1 MSVLLSRYL
10 APGDERRGE
19 AAFLNV
25 SSDGEDINLGL
36 NEETLPDRVMI
47 PFMAC

>member
-10 APGDERRGE
+10 APGEERCGE

-47 PFMAC
+47 PFMAW